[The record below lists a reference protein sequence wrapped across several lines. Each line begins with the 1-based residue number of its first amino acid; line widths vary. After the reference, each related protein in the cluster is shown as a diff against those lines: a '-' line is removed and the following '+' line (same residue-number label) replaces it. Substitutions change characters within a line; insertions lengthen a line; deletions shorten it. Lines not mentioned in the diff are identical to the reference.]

1 MNLQKATCIN
11 ASCMTGVIEGVTY
24 RVDTDQTCVG
34 FYDVYDMNGRF
45 IAPYRT
51 NLFKLKHDSVDVPP
65 VAPPAPPAPP
75 AAEAT
80 GVGTGMK
87 FDGDKPRMD
96 LLLDGCPNA
105 LLRISDVLTFGAK
118 KYAAHSWH
126 TVSEGKTRYKAA
138 LLRHLTAH
146 AQGEVNDP
154 ESGLPH
160 LAHAACCSLFILE
173 LEQRDSE

>member
-1 MNLQKATCIN
+1 MSA
-11 ASCMTGVIEGVTY
+11 
-24 RVDTDQTCVG
+24 
-34 FYDVYDMNGRF
+34 
-45 IAPYRT
+45 
-51 NLFKLKHDSVDVPP
+51 
-65 VAPPAPPAPP
+65 
-75 AAEAT
+75 
-80 GVGTGMK
+80 VGTGLK

-96 LLLDGCPNA
+96 LLLDGCPLA

-118 KYAAHSWH
+118 KYEAHSWH
-126 TVSEGKTRYKAA
+126 TVAEGKTRYKAA

-173 LEQRDSE
+173 LEQRDKAE

>member
-1 MNLQKATCIN
+1 MSA
-11 ASCMTGVIEGVTY
+11 
-24 RVDTDQTCVG
+24 
-34 FYDVYDMNGRF
+34 
-45 IAPYRT
+45 
-51 NLFKLKHDSVDVPP
+51 
-65 VAPPAPPAPP
+65 
-75 AAEAT
+75 
-80 GVGTGMK
+80 VGTGLK

-96 LLLDGCPNA
+96 LLLDGCPLA

-118 KYAAHSWH
+118 KYEAHSWH
-126 TVSEGKTRYKAA
+126 TVAEGKTRYKAA
-138 LLRHLTAH
+138 LLRHMTAH

>member
-1 MNLQKATCIN
+1 MSVKQKALCIN
-11 ASCMTGVIEGVTY
+11 SDCLSYITA
-24 RVDTDQTCVG
+24 G
-34 FYDVYDMNGRF
+34 FHYLIKESDGSSLYYEVYDLSGNEIGLYCKWRF
-45 IAPYRT
+45 DIEA
-51 NLFKLKHDSVDVPP
+51 PP
-65 VAPPAPPAPP
+65 VVPPAPPAPP
-75 AAEAT
+75 VAGGT

-87 FDGDKPRMD
+87 YDGGKPRMD
-96 LLLDGCPNA
+96 LLLDGCPKA
-105 LLRISDVLTFGAK
+105 LTSVAEVLTFGAQ

-126 TVSEGKTRYKAA
+126 TVSEGKSRYKAA

-173 LEQRDSE
+173 LEQRDPE

>member
-1 MNLQKATCIN
+1 MNVKQLAICIDADCVTEIAGGIKYLVKCTDPKSVYYEVYDLSGNPIGTYLQK
-11 ASCMTGVIEGVTY
+11 
-24 RVDTDQTCVG
+24 
-34 FYDVYDMNGRF
+34 RF
-45 IAPYRT
+45 ELVA
-51 NLFKLKHDSVDVPP
+51 PP
-65 VAPPAPPAPP
+65 VVPPAPPAPP
-75 AAEAT
+75 AAEGT

-87 FDGDKPRMD
+87 YDGGKPRMD

-105 LLRISDVLTFGAK
+105 LLQVAEVLTFGAK

-146 AQGEVNDP
+146 SLGEVNDP

-160 LAHAACCSLFILE
+160 LAHAACCSMFILE

>member
-1 MNLQKATCIN
+1 MKVAKCID
-11 ASCMTGVIEGVTY
+11 SVGVTEITEGLTY
-24 RVDTDQTCVG
+24 LIKETKG
-34 FYDVYDMNGRF
+34 AYYEVYDRSGSPIGPYLKKRF
-45 IAPYRT
+45 EVEGEQTVDLAP
-51 NLFKLKHDSVDVPP
+51 V
-65 VAPPAPPAPP
+65 
-75 AAEAT
+75 EAT

-87 FDGDKPRMD
+87 YDGGKPRMD

-105 LLRISDVLTFGAK
+105 LLQVAEVLTFGAK

-146 AQGEVNDP
+146 SLGEVNDP

-173 LEQRDSE
+173 LEQRETK

>member
-1 MNLQKATCIN
+1 MSA
-11 ASCMTGVIEGVTY
+11 
-24 RVDTDQTCVG
+24 
-34 FYDVYDMNGRF
+34 
-45 IAPYRT
+45 
-51 NLFKLKHDSVDVPP
+51 
-65 VAPPAPPAPP
+65 
-75 AAEAT
+75 
-80 GVGTGMK
+80 VGTGLK

-96 LLLDGCPNA
+96 LLLDGCPLA
-105 LLRISDVLTFGAK
+105 LLRISDVLTFGAQ
-118 KYAAHSWH
+118 KYEAHSWH
-126 TVSEGKTRYKAA
+126 TVAEGKTRYKAA

>member
-1 MNLQKATCIN
+1 MLSQ
-11 ASCMTGVIEGVTY
+11 
-24 RVDTDQTCVG
+24 
-34 FYDVYDMNGRF
+34 
-45 IAPYRT
+45 
-51 NLFKLKHDSVDVPP
+51 L
-65 VAPPAPPAPP
+65 
-75 AAEAT
+75 EAYEKENPQHAGPKT
-80 GVGTGMK
+80 AVGTGMK

-105 LLRISDVLTFGAK
+105 LLRVSDVLTFGAK
-118 KYAAHSWH
+118 KYEAHSWH
-126 TVSEGKTRYKAA
+126 TVAEGKSRYKAA

-154 ESGLPH
+154 ESGMPH

>member
-1 MNLQKATCIN
+1 MSVKHKALCIN
-11 ASCMTGVIEGVTY
+11 SRGVSEI
-24 RVDTDQTCVG
+24 TDG
-34 FYDVYDMNGRF
+34 LHYLIKESDGPSLYYEVYDLSGSP
-45 IAPYRT
+45 IGPYRKARFEIVET
-51 NLFKLKHDSVDVPP
+51 P
-65 VAPPAPPAPP
+65 VVPPAPPAPP
-75 AAEAT
+75 AADGT

-87 FDGDKPRMD
+87 YDGGKPRMD
-96 LLLDGCPNA
+96 LLLDGCPAA
-105 LLRISDVLTFGAK
+105 LLQVAEVLTFGAK

-173 LEQRDSE
+173 LEQRESK